1 MLNLTEQ
8 EALLLESYRGMDN
21 QSRTDLWQE
30 VVQIEER
37 EKMRKQ
43 LSKLASA
50 LDVLQ
55 ELVRQWCEGK
65 KG

>member
-1 MLNLTEQ
+1 MLSLTEQ

-30 VVQIEER
+30 IVQIEER
-37 EKMRKQ
+37 EEMRKQ

-55 ELVRQWCEGK
+55 ELVKQWREGK

>member
-8 EALLLESYRGMDN
+8 EDLLLESYRGMDN

-30 VVQIEER
+30 IVQIEER
-37 EKMRKQ
+37 EEMRKQ

-55 ELVRQWCEGK
+55 ELVKQWREGK

>member
-1 MLNLTEQ
+1 MLSLTEQ

-30 VVQIEER
+30 IVQIEER
-37 EKMRKQ
+37 EEMRKQ
-43 LSKLASA
+43 LTKLASA

-55 ELVRQWCEGK
+55 ELVKQWREGK